1 VLRQAGANGYRALY
15 CMPARPVGPVRFV
28 RSGTEPGWPR
38 PARCDTV
45 AGVDIQG
52 SLGLPRREPAEKEW
66 ERVISYLLRRLLGAI
81 PLLLGI
87 LTLIFFIINIAPG
100 DPTARYF
107 NPNVAPEVIE
117 QMRRNLGLDQPLHI
131 QYFRWLTAFAQ
142 GNFGHSFGQMR
153 PIAEILPTVL
163 WNTIQLML
171 VAVVLIFVLGML
183 IGILQAVRQYSVVDN
198 VLTFFALFFYSMPSF
213 WLALM
218 LILIFSLKASQWGW
232 PIVFPAAQMTSVEY
246 EFMSTAG
253 QIEDRA
259 RHMLLP
265 AIALGIGGAAG
276 IARYMRG
283 SMLEVIHQDY
293 IRTARA
299 KGLSERTVI
308 FKHALRNALIPIVT
322 LLGLYLPYLLSGSVL
337 IETIFAWPG
346 MGRLIVD
353 SIFQR
358 DYPLVMATSFIAAAL
373 VVMGNLLADVMYAVV
388 DPRIRTD

>member
-1 VLRQAGANGYRALY
+1 
-15 CMPARPVGPVRFV
+15 M
-28 RSGTEPGWPR
+28 
-38 PARCDTV
+38 
-45 AGVDIQG
+45 
-52 SLGLPRREPAEKEW
+52 
-66 ERVISYLLRRLLGAI
+66 ISYLLRRLLGAI

-100 DPTARYF
+100 DPTSRYF

-131 QYFRWLTAFAQ
+131 QYFRWLTSFLR
-142 GNFGHSFGQMR
+142 GDFGHSFGQMR

-163 WNTIQLML
+163 WNTVQLM
-171 VAVVLIFVLGML
+171 VIAVILIFVIGML
-183 IGILQAVRQYSVVDN
+183 IGILQAVRQYSIADN
-198 VLTFFALFFYSMPSF
+198 VLTFLALFFYSMPSF

-218 LILIFSLKASQWGW
+218 LILLLSLKASQWGW
-232 PIVFPAAQMTSVEY
+232 PIQFPASQMTSVGY
-246 EFMSTAG
+246 EFLPVGEKFT
-253 QIEDRA
+253 DRLM
-259 RHMLLP
+259 HMALP
-265 AIALGIGGAAG
+265 ATALGIGGAAYV
-276 IARYMRG
+276 ARYMRG

-299 KGLSERTVI
+299 KGLSEAKVI
-308 FKHALRNALIPIVT
+308 FRHALRNALIPIVT
-322 LLGLYLPYLLSGSVL
+322 LLGLYLPSLLSGSVL

-373 VVMGNLLADVMYAVV
+373 VVLGNLIADVLYAVV
-388 DPRIRTD
+388 DPRIRID

>member
-1 VLRQAGANGYRALY
+1 
-15 CMPARPVGPVRFV
+15 
-28 RSGTEPGWPR
+28 
-38 PARCDTV
+38 
-45 AGVDIQG
+45 
-52 SLGLPRREPAEKEW
+52 
-66 ERVISYLLRRLLGAI
+66 VISYLLRRLLGAI

-131 QYFRWLTAFAQ
+131 QYFRWLSAFML
-142 GNFGHSFGQMR
+142 GDFGYSFGQMR
-153 PIAEILPTVL
+153 PIADILPTVI
-163 WNTIQLML
+163 WNTVQLMI
-171 VAVVLIFVLGML
+171 VAVVLIFGLGML
-183 IGILQAVRQYSVVDN
+183 IGILQAVRQYSVADN
-198 VLTFFALFFYSMPSF
+198 VLTFLALFFYSMPSF

-218 LILIFSLKASQWGW
+218 LILIFSLKASQWGL
-232 PIVFPAAQMTSVEY
+232 PIQFPASQMTSVGH
-246 EFMSTAG
+246 EFLSRPEQMW
-253 QIEDRA
+253 DRLA
-259 RHMLLP
+259 HMTLP
-265 AIALGIGGAAG
+265 AIALGVGGAAG

-283 SMLEVIHQDY
+283 SMLEVINQDY

-299 KGLSERTVI
+299 KGLSERAVI

-322 LLGLYLPYLLSGSVL
+322 LLGLYLPYLLSGAVL
-337 IETIFAWPG
+337 VEVIFAWPG

-373 VVMGNLLADVMYAVV
+373 VILGNLVADVLYAVV
-388 DPRIRTD
+388 DPRIRAG